1 MVIVLFRSK
10 LTANAG
16 SAYADALAE
25 MEEYVRTRPG
35 FIAAKGFTAED
46 GERLTVVWWQ
56 DKETLAA
63 WQHDLRHVQVKKAGR
78 QNWYEY
84 YKMEVAEVY
93 RQSGFEREQSE
104 QSLASS
110 K

>member
-1 MVIVLFRSK
+1 
-10 LTANAG
+10 
-16 SAYADALAE
+16 
-25 MEEYVRTRPG
+25 MEEYVKTRPG

-63 WQHDLRHVQVKKAGR
+63 WQRDLRHMAVKKAGR
-78 QNWYEY
+78 ADWYEY

-93 RQSGFEREQSE
+93 RQSNFKRHEEGHGER
-104 QSLASS
+104 
-110 K
+110 

>member
-10 LTANAG
+10 LTPDAG
-16 SAYADALAE
+16 QPYADTLAE
-25 MEEYVRTRPG
+25 MEGYVKTRPG

-56 DKETLAA
+56 DKETLEA
-63 WQHDLRHVQVKKAGR
+63 WQHDMRHVEVKKHGR
-78 QNWYEY
+78 ENWYEY

-93 RQSGFEREQSE
+93 RQSNFEREATAESHE
-104 QSLASS
+104 G
-110 K
+110 